1 MKDLRKFFVSL
12 LLLCTTVATAQEF
25 EVDGIYYN
33 ITDEANKTVEVIK
46 NKEKKNTGSV
56 VIPESVTYN
65 DATYSVTT
73 IGVIAFQRCSGLT
86 SITIPNSVK
95 SIGSSAFFGCSG
107 LTNVTIPNSVTS
119 IGNSTFEECSKLE
132 TLYIGKAI
140 EAIGDKAFS
149 ACDKITEIRVAIE
162 KPIKGNKDI
171 FTDMVYDN
179 ATLYI
184 PNDTKYLYEK
194 REPWN
199 MFFYIQE
206 MDFTGIEDVK
216 CEDIKV
222 KGVYDLHGK
231 KVENPTNGIY
241 IINGKKVFVK

>member
-1 MKDLRKFFVSL
+1 M
-12 LLLCTTVATAQEF
+12 
-25 EVDGIYYN
+25 
-33 ITDEANKTVEVIK
+33 
-46 NKEKKNTGSV
+46 
-56 VIPESVTYN
+56 
-65 DATYSVTT
+65 
-73 IGVIAFQRCSGLT
+73 AFYGCSGLT
-86 SITIPNSVK
+86 SITIPNSVT
-95 SIGSSAFFGCSG
+95 SIGNYAFSTCSG
-107 LTNVTIPNSVTS
+107 LTSVTIPNSVTS
-119 IGNSTFEECSKLE
+119 IGDYAFRDCSGLTSVTIGNSVTSIGDSTFEGCSKLE

-179 ATLYI
+179 ATLYV
-184 PNDTKYLYEK
+184 PKGTKSLYEK

-199 MFFYIQE
+199 QFFYIQE

-216 CEDIKV
+216 YEDVKM

-241 IINGKKVFVK
+241 IVNGKKVFVK